1 MCEFCTHTHS
11 VYNIM
16 ETLNWQICP
25 AIYAFSTL
33 ITEVL

>member
-16 ETLNWQICP
+16 GN
-25 AIYAFSTL
+25 
-33 ITEVL
+33 TELANYSCSLCFQYFGN